1 MNTIENTSWVLK
13 YAPKNIEDVLL
24 SDKNR
29 EYFSSL
35 KDIPNNMLFVGSP
48 GSGKTTL
55 AKLLAKKFAPASYMF
70 LNASDES
77 GIDVVRTKIKDF
89 IETMSL
95 DGNQKIVILD
105 ECDGFSNSAQDALR
119 FIMEE
124 YLNDVKF
131 ILTGN
136 HRNKIREALHSRC
149 ISFDFAVNI
158 KQIFKRSLEIL
169 AAENIDLEMA
179 DKKNVAGLVT
189 QFFPDI
195 RKTINEIQ
203 KCCKSG
209 KFVFEVNKTTNIA
222 QDVFD
227 KIKAKEDVWDIR
239 EFTITNEQAFF
250 NDYHLLMKNL
260 FRLYVTAKDTSKVMF
275 IVDALYKHA
284 IVADPEINFS
294 GLLVNL
300 TK

>member
-1 MNTIENTSWVLK
+1 MNIENTSWVLK
-13 YAPKNIEDVLL
+13 HAPRKIEDILL
-24 SDKNR
+24 SEKNK

-55 AKLLAKKFAPASYMF
+55 AKVLAKKFAPESYMF

-95 DGNQKIVILD
+95 DGNQKVVILD
-105 ECDGFSNSAQDALR
+105 EVDGFSNSAQDALR

-136 HRNKIREALHSRC
+136 HRNKIREAIHSRC
-149 ISFDFAVNI
+149 ISFDFAVGI

-169 AAENIDLEMA
+169 ESEHIELNVD
-179 DKKNVAGLVT
+179 DRRNVAGLVK

-209 KFVFEVNKTTNIA
+209 KFIFEVNDTTNIS
-222 QDVFD
+222 QDIFN
-227 KIKAKEDVWDIR
+227 KIQTKEDIWSIR
-239 EFTITNEQAFF
+239 EFTITNESAFF

-260 FRLYVTAKDTSKVMF
+260 FRLYVDAKDTAKVMF
-275 IVDALYKHA
+275 IVDALYRHA
-284 IVADPEINFS
+284 IVTDPEINFT